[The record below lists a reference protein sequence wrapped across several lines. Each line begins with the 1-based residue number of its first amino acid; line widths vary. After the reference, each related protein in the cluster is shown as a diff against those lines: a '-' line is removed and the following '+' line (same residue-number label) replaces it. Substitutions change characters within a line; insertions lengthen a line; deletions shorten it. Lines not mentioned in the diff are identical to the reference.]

1 MENFYMKYETAFLS
15 NYALDEI
22 LPLLNKWKDNLNEE
36 KNNIENMIDKNNNV
50 IPFQIQKMLN
60 NLSEIINI
68 HYDLI
73 DEYIFCITEYEVDLS
88 DNIQKA
94 KISYLKE
101 TYNRI
106 LLLIEKIFVK
116 DKVLSAL
123 KDDIQIDMKHNEIKI
138 PKEFIEVI
146 EKEIQNIK
154 DEQIEKE
161 NNFNYRNNKI
171 YPKAEQ
177 MDQMFDEFIQKARA
191 DNEKIAI
198 RAKYCP
204 NKKIKENI
212 LNKKIKINMNTT
224 YRYNINKP
232 NIKSK

>member
-1 MENFYMKYETAFLS
+1 MKNFYMKYETAFLS

-22 LPLLNKWKDNLNEE
+22 LPLLNKWKENLNEE
-36 KNNIENMIDKNNNV
+36 KNTIENMIDKNNNV

-123 KDDIQIDMKHNEIKI
+123 KDDIQIDMKHNGIKI

-161 NNFNYRNNKI
+161 NNFNYRNNKCLTIRIILLDKISPPFGKFGIFI
-171 YPKAEQ
+171 YQ
-177 MDQMFDEFIQKARA
+177 
-191 DNEKIAI
+191 
-198 RAKYCP
+198 Y
-204 NKKIKENI
+204 
-212 LNKKIKINMNTT
+212 
-224 YRYNINKP
+224 
-232 NIKSK
+232 

>member
-15 NYALDEI
+15 NYELNEL
-22 LPLLNKWKDNLNEE
+22 LPLLNKWKENLNEE
-36 KNNIENMIDKNNNV
+36 KNSIDNMIDKNNNV
-50 IPFQIQKMLN
+50 ISFQIQKMLN

-68 HYDLI
+68 HYNLI
-73 DEYIFCITEYEVDLS
+73 DEYTFCITEYEVDLF

-101 TYNRI
+101 TYNII
-106 LLLIEKIFVK
+106 LLLIEKVFVK

-138 PKEFIEVI
+138 PNEFNEVI
-146 EKEIQNIK
+146 EKEIENIK

-161 NNFNYRNNKI
+161 NNFNYKSNKI
-171 YPKAEQ
+171 YPQAEQ

-191 DNEKIAI
+191 NNEKIAI

-212 LNKKIKINMNTT
+212 LNKKIKLNMKTT

-232 NIKSK
+232 NIKAK